1 MEKNIKKK
9 KNVKKKKEH
18 RWRVSKPNKEGQ
30 DLGQVNLFFH
40 SLGELLLP
48 LGITFAF
55 KCTEQLFQPP

>member
-1 MEKNIKKK
+1 ML
-9 KNVKKKKEH
+9 KKKKEH